1 MWLRIGKRGRWKER
15 SAQSPDDVAEASKD
29 LAPREHEDLSVY
41 KVDSLDEATRVA
53 TAHAL
58 TQKPGPANIDA
69 VVLPDQALTTAGL
82 EPIPVPMEELPA
94 YLSDRHYEIRGLEDP
109 DVQRVVAEAALN
121 LGNVDA
127 QRLPKGT
134 LKEMALNGVLE
145 EEGVKAAISTKWK
158 EYLDKNQ

>member
-1 MWLRIGKRGRWKER
+1 MLFR
-15 SAQSPDDVAEASKD
+15 S
-29 LAPREHEDLSVY
+29 
-41 KVDSLDEATRVA
+41 
-53 TAHAL
+53 
-58 TQKPGPANIDA
+58 
-69 VVLPDQALTTAGL
+69 
-82 EPIPVPMEELPA
+82 EELPA